1 MAISAQLVTLTAT
14 AVTLPAV
21 VSPSTGNAITSMM
34 ICNYSGADDTLTMY
48 AVPSGSSLPT
58 DANKTMLIN
67 ALPIP
72 AGETVSL
79 DQEKLVLG
87 TGDAVYVKAGTS
99 ATALNIIISTLPV

>member
-48 AVPSGSSLPT
+48 AVPSSGTASNT
-58 DANKTMLIN
+58 NMIIN

-87 TGDAVYVKAGTS
+87 STDAVYVKAGTS
-99 ATALNIIISTLPV
+99 ATALNIVISTLPV

>member
-79 DQEKLVLG
+79 DQEKLVLSSND
-87 TGDAVYVKAGTS
+87 TIVAVSTVASTL
-99 ATALNIIISTLPV
+99 AMTISTLPV